1 MTHNLGDVRRTVSTE
16 VTRNVS
22 AIPELLAAAERH
34 AAGFHEGAL
43 QRPPTR
49 GFAILTCIDARIDPD
64 KIFGLAPGDANVLRN
79 GGGRAAEAL
88 RSLAIS
94 QELLGT
100 REIVV
105 LHHTDCGLH
114 AFSTAEIRERLG
126 ASLGPAAAEAAAT
139 VDFLS
144 FSDTDQN
151 LRDDVALLRASP
163 LLRPETVI
171 AGLVYDVATGRVR
184 QVV

>member
-1 MTHNLGDVRRTVSTE
+1 MTVL
-16 VTRNVS
+16 
-22 AIPELLAAAERH
+22 PELLAAAERH
-34 AAGFHEGAL
+34 AAGFVGGRL

-64 KIFGLAPGDANVLRN
+64 KIFDLSPGDANVMRN
-79 GGGRAAEAL
+79 AGGRAVEAI

-114 AFSTAEIRERLG
+114 AFTTDQIRERLG
-126 ASLGPAAAEAAAT
+126 ASLGPVAAEAAGQI
-139 VDFLS
+139 DFLS
-144 FSDTDQN
+144 FTDMERA

-163 LLRPETVI
+163 LLRPDTRI
-171 AGLVYDVATGRVR
+171 AGLVYDVATGRVA
-184 QVV
+184 QIE